1 MVVKNATAYT
11 YDWYC
16 HLAGDRTWF
25 DQLFNSFSV
34 PPKRPLILNEKGH
47 KVESMVGPF
56 NEGASLRITCISDK
70 EGKLSFLASGAAT
83 LAVTTLRITT
93 FSLNA
98 YMWQSAYHQSV
109 RTDIMLSFAFFI
121 VMLSVIM
128 LNDLCW
134 MSWRPCMV
142 VKFCSPSS

>member
-1 MVVKNATAYT
+1 MAGTAIWRVT
-11 YDWYC
+11 EPD
-16 HLAGDRTWF
+16 LTK
-25 DQLFNSFSV
+25 FSIFFLV

-93 FSLNA
+93 LSIMA
-98 YMWQSAYHQSV
+98 Y
-109 RTDIMLSFAFFI
+109 L
-121 VMLSVIM
+121 
-128 LNDLCW
+128 
-134 MSWRPCMV
+134 
-142 VKFCSPSS
+142 